1 MARLDQN
8 WIPETIISG
17 GQTGVDR
24 AALDWAIRRNIGH
37 GGWCPKGRMASDGP
51 LPIRYLLR
59 ETESDG
65 YRQRTKLNVQ
75 DSDATLIFNVGALEG
90 GTRQTVKFAQAMNKP
105 YKIIQLESFQPQ
117 AAATAVM
124 TWLNCF
130 QFSTINIAGPS
141 EARRSGIY
149 ARALQVLNECV

>member
-1 MARLDQN
+1 MADWRSRLHRMTQVEPN
-8 WIPETIISG
+8 WIPGTIISG

-24 AALDWAIRRNIGH
+24 AALDWAISRNISH
-37 GGWCPKGRMASDGP
+37 GGWCPKGRVASDGP

-75 DSDATLIFNVGALEG
+75 DSDATLIFNFGLLEG

-105 YKIIQLESFQPQ
+105 YEIIQLEF
-117 AAATAVM
+117 
-124 TWLNCF
+124 F
-130 QFSTINIAGPS
+130 H
-141 EARRSGIY
+141 
-149 ARALQVLNECV
+149 